1 MVERELIKSGRGMP
15 MPEPETRLEN
25 REAVLAHWQ
34 DRLQILTD
42 EVKAWVEK
50 AGWRTRTIEKPINDR
65 KLGRHIVPVLLMERN
80 TLEVALNPVSPL
92 VPGAE
97 GAVDLYLVPAYDD
110 IASLYLENG
119 QWVIHYTFPTDS
131 GATHSLIETEGL
143 PLSEETINRIL
154 DAIASHAA

>member
-1 MVERELIKSGRGMP
+1 
-15 MPEPETRLEN
+15 MPEPETQGPQLEN
-25 REAVLAHWQ
+25 PEAVLAQWQ
-34 DRLQILTD
+34 DRLKTLVR
-42 EVKAWVEK
+42 EVKQWVEK

-65 KLGRHIVPVLLMERN
+65 KLGSHTVPVMLMERD

-110 IASLYLENG
+110 IASLYFESG
-119 QWVIHYTFPTDS
+119 QWVIHYAFTAP
-131 GATHSLIETEGL
+131 GETHAVSETEAL